1 MTLNLSSGEAG
12 WNPFAE
18 LGIPPESFSDSEL
31 DGASDELGF
40 STLRDAY
47 CRVALGATLDELR
60 EHGLDILI
68 THGAKEAFWTISA
81 TLRNPQRGLLL
92 PQVAW
97 PGYGQV
103 ATGLGLPAVHYDF
116 SRPASSV
123 ARMTRG
129 GPALLLVNSPHNPSG
144 FELQSD
150 DRAQL
155 ERAAASSNCELVF
168 DETLR
173 TFGSHV
179 SAERR
184 LGQKLRRLAGALRI
198 DSVSKWLGMPGL
210 RVGFVTGART
220 RLLELAQ
227 YRDRVSSG
235 VCSLAQAAVA
245 KVLHHPSL
253 QAALAV
259 RLRGLRST
267 AAQLAALL
275 RAARCELAGDFPLYA
290 WARPEDPR
298 ALSNGVLTLP
308 GCQIEVADGARFGA
322 PGWFRSCP
330 HGSSSI
336 IASLQQGMRAQ

>member
-1 MTLNLSSGEAG
+1 MLNLTSGEAR
-12 WNPFAE
+12 WNPFAA

-31 DGASDELGF
+31 DGGTDELGF

-47 CRVALGATLDELR
+47 CRVALGATLEELR
-60 EHGLDILI
+60 EHGLDVLI
-68 THGAKEAFWTISA
+68 TNGAKEAFWVISA
-81 TLRNPQRGLLL
+81 TLRSRQRGLLL

-103 ATGLGLPAVHYDF
+103 ATGLGLRAVHYDF
-116 SRPASSV
+116 SRPVSGI
-123 ARMTRG
+123 ARMTCG

-144 FELQSD
+144 FELRAD
-150 DRAQL
+150 DRAEL
-155 ERAAASSNCELVF
+155 ERAAASGNCELVF

-173 TFGSHV
+173 TFGTHAGV
-179 SAERR
+179 ELG
-184 LGQKLRRLAGALRI
+184 LGQKLRGLGGALRI
-198 DSVSKWLGMPGL
+198 DSVSKWLGTPGL

-253 QAALAV
+253 SATLAV

-275 RAARCELAGDFPLYA
+275 RAARCELAGDFPLYT

-298 ALSNGVLTLP
+298 ALSKGVLTLP
-308 GCQIEVADGARFGA
+308 GCQVEVADGARFGA

-336 IASLQQGMRAQ
+336 IASLQQEMRTQ